1 MWLLAPVFD
10 AETKTSSFVLLQGDS
25 LSAGPIFEAQ
35 LNLYIPW
42 VYMVR
47 GMDYLASIE

>member
-10 AETKTSSFVLLQGDS
+10 AETKTSSFVLLQGDN

-35 LNLYIPW
+35 LNLHIPW
-42 VYMVR
+42 GLHGSWY
-47 GMDYLASIE
+47 GLSS